1 MSDFISRFFIC
12 NVFICLFTL
21 ILFMVKWGLRKY
33 LSPRMQYKLWF
44 LLLILLIVPFLPLH
58 LTGFADFSTWLAHF
72 LPVSTVQGDAL
83 HAPSFNTVVSPS
95 LHWMN
100 DFAISVDKLTPDS
113 PSVFFNVIGAIWI
126 PGILAIL
133 FFMIRSRIKFLRLE
147 RSALPLQNQKAA
159 RLFSKCCQELCLSR
173 EIPVYSTAF
182 LKSPVTV
189 GLIHPRIY
197 LPIHLISDYNEA
209 DMRYMLLH
217 ELSHYKRKD
226 ALGNTLM
233 NLAVAVYWFHPLI
246 WYARK
251 TMFSDREIACD
262 SDVLQLLS
270 EEDYT
275 DYGNTLLHYAE
286 KISRF
291 SFPFA
296 SGIGGTR
303 KQLKRRILNIASY
316 HPETTRERRSSRCIF
331 LLLALLLIGMSA
343 FFPVSVYA
351 EDIGTESAYTR
362 NIHTASTSSGNNG
375 TTASHTENADTFSE
389 DLSSLFQGYDGCFV
403 LYDLTSDSWQI
414 YNEAM
419 ASERVSPDSTYKIYS
434 ALCALEHQVITPTSN
449 TLEWN
454 GQEYSFS
461 EWNQNQT
468 LSSALQNSVN
478 WYFQELDESV
488 GLKTLEGFYQNIGYG
503 NQNLSGGV
511 SNFWMESSLK
521 ISAIEQVE
529 LLKKLYDNAFDFKQ
543 QNMNAVK
550 DAMLLSSSTKGT
562 LHGKTGTGVVNG
574 EMVNGWFVGYVESA
588 ENTWF
593 FATNIQGNSDA
604 GGSAASEIT
613 LDILRELGIY

>member
-1 MSDFISRFFIC
+1 MSAFISRFLIC

-58 LTGFADFSTWLAHF
+58 LTGFTDLSTWFIHF
-72 LPVSTVQGDAL
+72 LSISTAQSDAF
-83 HAPSFNTVVSPS
+83 HAPSSNTVVSPS

-100 DFAISVDKLTPDS
+100 DFAISVDKLTLDF
-113 PSVFFNVIGAIWI
+113 PSVFFHVIGAIWI
-126 PGILAIL
+126 LGIAAIL
-133 FFMIRSRIKFLRLE
+133 FFLIRSRIKFLRLE
-147 RSALPLQNQKAA
+147 QSALPLQNERVAA
-159 RLFSKCCQELCLSR
+159 LFSKCCQELCLSL

-182 LKSPVTV
+182 LRSPVTV

-197 LPIHLISDYNEA
+197 LPLHLISDYKETE
-209 DMRYMLLH
+209 MRYMLLH

-226 ALGNTLM
+226 ALGNMLM

-275 DYGNTLLHYAE
+275 KYGNTLLYYAE

-331 LLLALLLIGMSA
+331 LLLAVLLVGISA

-351 EDIGTESAYTR
+351 
-362 NIHTASTSSGNNG
+362 GNNSPA
-375 TTASHTENADTFSE
+375 TSHTENTDTASKNL
-389 DLSSLFQGYDGCFV
+389 DSLFQGYDGCFV

-434 ALCALEHQVITPTSN
+434 ALCALEHEVITPTSN

-488 GLKTLEGFYQNIGYG
+488 GLKTLEAFYENIGYG

-511 SNFWMESSLK
+511 SDFWMESSLK

-529 LLKKLYDNAFDFKQ
+529 LLKKLYNNEFDFKQ
-543 QNMNAVK
+543 QNMDAVK

-562 LHGKTGTGVVNG
+562 LYGKTGTGVVNG

-593 FATNIQGNSDA
+593 FATNIRGNSDA